1 MDRLTQAA
9 YEKKNV
15 FARASAC
22 YKAALYMRLSK
33 DDDGTGESSS
43 IGTQRKMLRS
53 YAIENDF
60 EIYGEYVDDGYSGTN
75 FDRPSWKRLL
85 KDIDARKVNLVITK
99 DLSRLGRD
107 YIMTGQLTEIYFP
120 SRGIRY
126 IAVNDGYDS
135 DSPWSDIAPFK
146 NIVNEMYARDTS
158 KKIRSAFQTKIN
170 EGAFIGN
177 FAPYGYQKDP
187 QNKNHLLVD
196 PVAASIVREIFEWAE
211 QGAAPSQIAE
221 ILNKRKVLTPA
232 MYRCAER
239 PYLNLDD
246 YSRRKEWTSGTVCK
260 LLSNPVYLGHIV
272 QGKTVKVSFKSS
284 MTLRKPRNEWVV
296 VKDKHEPL
304 ISGETYERVRRR
316 SVSRKSTAVTGFTNV
331 FSGLAK
337 CGDCGRNMSSTG
349 AGGKA
354 KSRKLVCGGYKL
366 YGRKECTNHF
376 MDYEL
381 LYYVVLQEIRSLLSF
396 TESEKEEIEE
406 TLREPVSPGEMQGE
420 EKAVFSLKNRKK
432 ELGHII
438 EKLYE
443 DRVNERISEDRFYI
457 MLDSFE
463 KEEKKIAESLA
474 MMERPC
480 SLVQESEPASDGLLS
495 SLLEDMSQE
504 KGLSSDLLGK
514 FIDRI
519 EIYQSSEGGEGKAGR
534 KYQTIRIYYKVAPIE
549 DRNGLA

>member
-1 MDRLTQAA
+1 
-9 YEKKNV
+9 
-15 FARASAC
+15 
-22 YKAALYMRLSK
+22 
-33 DDDGTGESSS
+33 
-43 IGTQRKMLRS
+43 
-53 YAIENDF
+53 
-60 EIYGEYVDDGYSGTN
+60 
-75 FDRPSWKRLL
+75 
-85 KDIDARKVNLVITK
+85 
-99 DLSRLGRD
+99 
-107 YIMTGQLTEIYFP
+107 
-120 SRGIRY
+120 
-126 IAVNDGYDS
+126 
-135 DSPWSDIAPFK
+135 
-146 NIVNEMYARDTS
+146 
-158 KKIRSAFQTKIN
+158 
-170 EGAFIGN
+170 
-177 FAPYGYQKDP
+177 
-187 QNKNHLLVD
+187 
-196 PVAASIVREIFEWAE
+196 
-211 QGAAPSQIAE
+211 
-221 ILNKRKVLTPA
+221 

-260 LLSNPVYLGHIV
+260 LLSNSVYLGHIV

-316 SVSRKSTAVTGFTNV
+316 SVSRKSTAVTGFTNI

-381 LYYVVLQEIRSLLSF
+381 LYYLVLQEIRSLLSF

-420 EKAVFSLKNRKK
+420 EKAVFSLKKRKK

-457 MLDSFE
+457 MLDSCE

>member
-1 MDRLTQAA
+1 
-9 YEKKNV
+9 
-15 FARASAC
+15 
-22 YKAALYMRLSK
+22 
-33 DDDGTGESSS
+33 
-43 IGTQRKMLRS
+43 
-53 YAIENDF
+53 
-60 EIYGEYVDDGYSGTN
+60 
-75 FDRPSWKRLL
+75 
-85 KDIDARKVNLVITK
+85 
-99 DLSRLGRD
+99 
-107 YIMTGQLTEIYFP
+107 
-120 SRGIRY
+120 
-126 IAVNDGYDS
+126 
-135 DSPWSDIAPFK
+135 
-146 NIVNEMYARDTS
+146 
-158 KKIRSAFQTKIN
+158 
-170 EGAFIGN
+170 
-177 FAPYGYQKDP
+177 
-187 QNKNHLLVD
+187 
-196 PVAASIVREIFEWAE
+196 
-211 QGAAPSQIAE
+211 
-221 ILNKRKVLTPA
+221 
-232 MYRCAER
+232 
-239 PYLNLDD
+239 
-246 YSRRKEWTSGTVCK
+246 
-260 LLSNPVYLGHIV
+260 
-272 QGKTVKVSFKSS
+272 
-284 MTLRKPRNEWVV
+284 
-296 VKDKHEPL
+296 
-304 ISGETYERVRRR
+304 
-316 SVSRKSTAVTGFTNV
+316 
-331 FSGLAK
+331 
-337 CGDCGRNMSSTG
+337 MSSTG